1 MRGGHWDYQND
12 HAANTIFEWM
22 CPNYGDRGFEQSK
35 IARRLNPLEDRLI
48 SELAWDIFCLLHSY
62 DWYKSCDNSEE
73 TYREDVKFFKK
84 KWFGGKG
91 LPKAM
96 IKGIVDD
103 AVTELH
109 EDLYKTFEL
118 EGNNC
123 EA

>member
-1 MRGGHWDYQND
+1 MSGGHWNYQND
-12 HAANTIFEWM
+12 HTANAIFEWM
-22 CPNYGDRGFEQSK
+22 CPNYGTRGFEQSK